1 VSVAWHGCTRAQRP
15 DNVRI
20 PASEHPGPPRG
31 GRHGQWRATGTV
43 GGVQVDLLFDPF
55 GGRWEDLRDA
65 AVLAEE
71 AGFDGVWLYDHLAG
85 SAHGASHVLECW
97 TVLSALAA
105 AVPQLAIGS
114 LVLNVANRD
123 AGTLAVMAATLQEVS
138 GGRLLLGVGAGGG
151 ARTPYAEEQLALGRP
166 VPADAGRRAAVES
179 TIATLRQV
187 WSGTVGGAGGF
198 LRPSPSPPVI
208 VGGFGPKMAEL
219 AGRLGD
225 GINVPSGRLLPRLLD
240 VARDAH
246 AAAGRDPDTF
256 LVTTSGSPTDDRL
269 ARLGVHRVI
278 TMVRPP
284 YTDSVGHLARALGQR

>member
-1 VSVAWHGCTRAQRP
+1 M
-15 DNVRI
+15 
-20 PASEHPGPPRG
+20 
-31 GRHGQWRATGTV
+31 
-43 GGVQVDLLFDPF
+43 DLLFDPF

-85 SAHGASHVLECW
+85 SVHRSPHVLECW

-105 AVPQLAIGS
+105 TVPQLTIGS

-138 GGRLLLGVGAGGG
+138 GSRLLLGLGAGGG
-151 ARTPYAEEQLALGRP
+151 TGTPYAAEQLALGRT
-166 VPADAGRRAAVES
+166 VPDDATRRAAVES
-179 TIATLRQV
+179 TITTLREV
-187 WSGTVGGAGGF
+187 WSGTAGGIGGF
-198 LRPSPSPPVI
+198 LQPSPTPPVV
-208 VGGFGPKMAEL
+208 VGGFGPKMAAL

-225 GINVPSGRLLPRLLD
+225 GINVPAGPALPRLLD

-246 AAAGRDPDTF
+246 AAAGGDPATF
-256 LVTTSGSPTDDRL
+256 LVTTSGSPADDRL

-284 YTDSVGHLARALGQR
+284 YTDSVGHLARSLGQRRDL

>member
-1 VSVAWHGCTRAQRP
+1 M
-15 DNVRI
+15 
-20 PASEHPGPPRG
+20 E
-31 GRHGQWRATGTV
+31 
-43 GGVQVDLLFDPF
+43 VDLLFDPF

-65 AVLAEE
+65 AVVAEE

-85 SAHGASHVLECW
+85 SVHRAPHVLECW

-105 AVPQLAIGS
+105 TVPQLAIGS

-138 GGRLLLGVGAGGG
+138 RGRLLLGLGAGGG
-151 ARTPYAEEQLALGRP
+151 TGTPYAAEQRALGRT
-166 VPADAGRRAAVES
+166 VPGDAARRAVLES
-179 TIATLRQV
+179 TITTLRQV
-187 WSGTVGGAGGF
+187 WSGTAGGIGGF
-198 LRPSPSPPVI
+198 LRPSPPPPVV
-208 VGGFGPKMAEL
+208 VGGFGPKMAAL

-225 GINVPSGRLLPRLLD
+225 GINLPAGPALPRLLD
-240 VARDAH
+240 IARDAH
-246 AAAGRDPDTF
+246 AASGGDPATF

-284 YTDSVGHLARALGQR
+284 YTETVGQLGRSLGRR

>member
-1 VSVAWHGCTRAQRP
+1 M
-15 DNVRI
+15 
-20 PASEHPGPPRG
+20 
-31 GRHGQWRATGTV
+31 
-43 GGVQVDLLFDPF
+43 QVDLLFDPF
-55 GGRWEDLRDA
+55 GGRWEDLRAA
-65 AVLAEE
+65 AVIAEDS
-71 AGFDGVWLYDHLAG
+71 GFDGVWLYDHLAG
-85 SAHGASHVLECW
+85 SSHRAAHVLECW

-151 ARTPYAEEQLALGRP
+151 AGTPYAAEQAALGRP
-166 VPADAGRRAAVES
+166 VHGDVARRAAVES

-187 WSGTVGGAGGF
+187 WSGTVGGADGF
-198 LRPSPSPPVI
+198 LRPSPAPPVI

-225 GINVPSGRLLPRLLD
+225 GINAPSGPNLPRLLD
-240 VARDAH
+240 VAREARL
-246 AAAGRDPDTF
+246 AVGRDPDTL

-278 TMVRPP
+278 TIVRPP
-284 YTDSVGHLARALGQR
+284 YTDAVGHLARAIGQR

>member
-1 VSVAWHGCTRAQRP
+1 M
-15 DNVRI
+15 
-20 PASEHPGPPRG
+20 
-31 GRHGQWRATGTV
+31 
-43 GGVQVDLLFDPF
+43 DLLFDPF

-71 AGFDGVWLYDHLAG
+71 SGFDGVWLYDHLAG
-85 SAHGASHVLECW
+85 SVHRSPHVLECW

-105 AVPQLAIGS
+105 TVPQLTIGS

-138 GGRLLLGVGAGGG
+138 RGRLLLGLGAGGG
-151 ARTPYAEEQLALGRP
+151 TGTPYAAEQLALGRT
-166 VPADAGRRAAVES
+166 VPDDATRRAAVES
-179 TIATLRQV
+179 TITTLREV
-187 WSGTVGGAGGF
+187 WSGTAGGIGGF
-198 LRPSPSPPVI
+198 LQPSPTPPVV
-208 VGGFGPKMAEL
+208 VGGFGPKMAAL

-225 GINVPSGRLLPRLLD
+225 GINVPAGPALPRLLD

-246 AAAGRDPDTF
+246 AAAGGDPATF
-256 LVTTSGSPTDDRL
+256 LVTTSGSPADDRL

-284 YTDSVGHLARALGQR
+284 YTDSVGHLARSLGQRRDL